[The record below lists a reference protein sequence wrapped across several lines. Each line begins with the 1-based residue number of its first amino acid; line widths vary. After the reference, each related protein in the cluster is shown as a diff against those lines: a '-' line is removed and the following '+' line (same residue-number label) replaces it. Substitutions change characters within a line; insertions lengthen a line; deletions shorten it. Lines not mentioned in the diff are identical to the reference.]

1 MRQLLRAA
9 FLAIAGPALAGS
21 VLAQAPAP
29 RSEPSRGPAPDVLP
43 VPPNVKAEGL
53 PPIPA
58 SIVQDLAPYASSRR
72 ALLLGWH
79 PTRREMLITTAFDGN
94 TFQIHLVAGPGMDRQ
109 QLTFFPTGAGVAANT
124 VSALYS
130 PDGSHL
136 VFNKD
141 SSTGGETMQ
150 LFRFDLATKKTTLLT
165 DGKSRNGVPVWSHR
179 STLIAFDSTRR
190 NGHDGADRDIWV
202 MNPLDPSSA
211 RMVAEVEG
219 KWSVADWSPD
229 DAELL
234 VVNAPA
240 ENTRTSL
247 WRVNVTSGAKTQVS
261 PPGDPVV
268 WRAPA
273 YSPDGRYIYV
283 LSNRGSETL
292 RLWRGEVASG
302 AWTPITAE
310 SDDLESFALSPD
322 GRTIAAVFDSTTS
335 SRVELLDASTFKA
348 RWAPKLPAGQLV
360 PRPPMWRPDSTEV
373 AFSLSSLRTFA
384 DVFSVNA
391 RTGAVERWTK
401 SEFGAFDPDSL
412 PEPEIVRW
420 KSFDGLLISGIL
432 YRPPARFTGP
442 RPVII
447 SIHGG
452 PGGSASRERPRYQGR
467 SAYFLNEL
475 GIALVYPNVRG
486 SWGFGKAF
494 GRLDDGMKREDSVK
508 DIGALLD
515 WIETQPTLDKNR
527 VMVTGVSYG
536 GYMTYA
542 VAEMYSSRLRGA
554 MAAAAI
560 SDFITYFQTT
570 DPTRPE
576 DRRAEYGDERIPEM
590 RDFLVRISPV
600 TNVPKLKVPL
610 FIVHGAQD
618 SRVPPGQAEEM
629 AKLVR
634 ANNVP
639 VWTTVYADEGHDVW
653 AKAAN
658 NNFWFYT
665 WITFVKQYLLN

>member
-1 MRQLLRAA
+1 
-9 FLAIAGPALAGS
+9 
-21 VLAQAPAP
+21 
-29 RSEPSRGPAPDVLP
+29 
-43 VPPNVKAEGL
+43 
-53 PPIPA
+53 
-58 SIVQDLAPYASSRR
+58 
-72 ALLLGWH
+72 
-79 PTRREMLITTAFDGN
+79 
-94 TFQIHLVAGPGMDRQ
+94 
-109 QLTFFPTGAGVAANT
+109 
-124 VSALYS
+124 
-130 PDGSHL
+130 
-136 VFNKD
+136 
-141 SSTGGETMQ
+141 
-150 LFRFDLATKKTTLLT
+150 
-165 DGKSRNGVPVWSHR
+165 
-179 STLIAFDSTRR
+179 
-190 NGHDGADRDIWV
+190 
-202 MNPLDPSSA
+202 
-211 RMVAEVEG
+211 
-219 KWSVADWSPD
+219 
-229 DAELL
+229 
-234 VVNAPA
+234 
-240 ENTRTSL
+240 
-247 WRVNVTSGAKTQVS
+247 
-261 PPGDPVV
+261 
-268 WRAPA
+268 
-273 YSPDGRYIYV
+273 
-283 LSNRGSETL
+283 
-292 RLWRGEVASG
+292 
-302 AWTPITAE
+302 
-310 SDDLESFALSPD
+310 
-322 GRTIAAVFDSTTS
+322 
-335 SRVELLDASTFKA
+335 
-348 RWAPKLPAGQLV
+348 
-360 PRPPMWRPDSTEV
+360 MWRPDSTEV